1 MQAERSNGASGYD
14 TFSCLRCD
22 LVLSYRRP
30 EGFAKRTKKSGEL
43 P

>member
-1 MQAERSNGASGYD
+1 MQAERSNVASGYD

-22 LVLSYRRP
+22 LVLSYRRSQ
-30 EGFAKRTKKSGEL
+30 GLAKAAKHDGEL

>member
-1 MQAERSNGASGYD
+1 MQAERSSGAAGYD

-30 EGFAKRTKKSGEL
+30 QGFTKAAKPDGDLT
-43 P
+43 

>member
-1 MQAERSNGASGYD
+1 MQAERSHLASGYD

-30 EGFAKRTKKSGEL
+30 QGPAAPVTKSDE
-43 P
+43 

>member
-1 MQAERSNGASGYD
+1 MQAERSSVASGYD

-22 LVLSYRRP
+22 LVLTYRRP
-30 EGFAKRTKKSGEL
+30 QDFGKGEREGGEL